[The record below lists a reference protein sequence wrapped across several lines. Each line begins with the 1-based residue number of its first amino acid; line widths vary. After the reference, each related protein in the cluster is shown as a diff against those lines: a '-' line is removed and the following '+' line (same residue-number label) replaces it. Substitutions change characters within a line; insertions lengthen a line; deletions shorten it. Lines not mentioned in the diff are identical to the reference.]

1 MTQQGRR
8 TGLFGGTFNPI
19 HMGHLRMAEE
29 VKEGFSLDG
38 GVCFI
43 PAALPPHKVALDL
56 VGAAE
61 RYEMIAR
68 AIASNPG
75 FSISDAEIRRQGRSY
90 TIDTV
95 AAFQDHETSNASFY
109 LIIGMD
115 AYYEIET
122 WKDYERLFD
131 RIPFIVMPR
140 PDERKNAGR
149 ATLEAMARHA
159 HRHVDKAYEIDGDGK
174 CLVHP
179 RKQPVHMHPVTQLD
193 ISSTRI
199 RTLVKAGQSIKYLV
213 PEVVEEYILTKDLYA
228 NGTG

>member
-1 MTQQGRR
+1 MAPQGRR

-29 VKEGFSLDG
+29 VKEGFCLNG

-43 PAALPPHKVALDL
+43 PAALPPHKAAAEL
-56 VGAAE
+56 VGAAD
-61 RYEMIAR
+61 RYEMIGR

-75 FSISDAEIRRQGRSY
+75 FSVSDAEIRRQGRSY

-95 AAFQDHETSNASFY
+95 AAFQDNTGRDAAFY

-122 WKDYERLFD
+122 WKDYDALFD
-131 RIPFIVMPR
+131 RIAFIVMPR
-140 PDERKNAGR
+140 PGEAGDADR
-149 ATLEAMARHA
+149 TTLEAMARHA
-159 HRHVDKAYEIDGDGK
+159 HRHVDKAYEIDADGK
-174 CLVHP
+174 CLIHP
-179 RKQPVHMHPVTQLD
+179 RKKPVYLQPVTQLD

-199 RTLVKAGQSIKYLV
+199 RSLVKAGQSIKYLV
-213 PEVVEEYILTKDLYA
+213 PEGVEEYIRTKDFYA
-228 NGTG
+228 NGP

>member
-1 MTQQGRR
+1 MAPQGKR

-29 VKEGFSLDG
+29 VKEGFHLDG
-38 GVCFI
+38 GICFI
-43 PAALPPHKVALDL
+43 PAALPPHKAASKI

-61 RYEMIAR
+61 RYELIAR
-68 AIASNPG
+68 AIAGNPG

-95 AAFQDHETSNASFY
+95 AAFQESSGRDAALY
-109 LIIGMD
+109 MIIGMD

-122 WKDYERLFD
+122 WKDYEALFD

-140 PDERKNAGR
+140 PSESEGASR
-149 ATLEAMARHA
+149 ATLAAMLGHAR
-159 HRHVDKAYEIDGDGK
+159 RHVDEGYEIDAERK

-179 RKQPVHMHPVTQLD
+179 QKQPVYLQPVTQLD
-193 ISSTRI
+193 ISSSRI
-199 RTLVKAGQSIKYLV
+199 RSLVKAGQSIKYLV

>member
-1 MTQQGRR
+1 MALQGKR

-29 VKEGFSLDG
+29 VKEGFYLDG

-43 PAALPPHKVALDL
+43 PAALPPHKAAAEL

-61 RYEMIAR
+61 RYEMITR
-68 AIASNPG
+68 AIAANPG

-95 AAFQDHETSNASFY
+95 AAFQYNGVRDAAFY

-122 WKDYERLFD
+122 WKDYEALFD

-140 PDERKNAGR
+140 PSEAGDASR

-159 HRHVDKAYEIDGDGK
+159 HRHVDKAYEIDADRE

-179 RKQPVHMHPVTQLD
+179 RKQAVYLQPVTQLD

-199 RTLVKAGQSIKYLV
+199 RSLVKAGQSIKYLI
-213 PEVVEEYILTKDLYA
+213 PEGVEEYIMTKDLYA
-228 NGTG
+228 NGT

>member
-1 MTQQGRR
+1 MAPQGKR

-43 PAALPPHKVALDL
+43 PAALPPHKTAAEL

-68 AIASNPG
+68 AIAANPD
-75 FSISDAEIRRQGRSY
+75 FSVSDAEIRRQGRSY

-95 AAFQDHETSNASFY
+95 AAFQANGAPNAVFY

-122 WKDYERLFD
+122 WKDYESLFD
-131 RIPFIVMPR
+131 RISFIVMPR
-140 PDERKNAGR
+140 PGESEGASR
-149 ATLEAMARHA
+149 ATLAAMVGHAR
-159 HRHVDKAYEIDGDGK
+159 RHVDEGYKIDADRK

-179 RKQPVHMHPVTQLD
+179 QKQDVHLHSVTQLD

-199 RTLVKAGQSIKYLV
+199 RSLVKAGQSIKYLV
-213 PEVVEEYILTKDLYA
+213 SEEVEEYIITKDLYA
-228 NGTG
+228 NGT